1 MTYIDEL
8 KELKQ
13 LLDDGILTQ
22 EEFNSQ
28 KSHLLDSSKETS
40 SDEITSDSI
49 ESEEHEKN
57 IEVFDKNKCAS
68 CGKKIGV
75 MTRFRLKDNHFICAD
90 CIKKAGLTTSPSNQE
105 FLKKNITLE
114 TLFGDHEKTKQSQPA
129 INKIEVPIVDK
140 HAIKCPKCKST
151 DVIFMQQGKKG
162 FSVGKAV
169 GGAVLTGGIGTL
181 AGFAGKKGKKQW
193 HCNNCGRVF
202 ETKK

>member
-22 EEFNSQ
+22 EEFSAQ
-28 KSHLLDSSKETS
+28 KSHLLESSKEIVNADPTS
-40 SDEITSDSI
+40 NSI
-49 ESEEHEKN
+49 ESEGHEKKV
-57 IEVFDKNKCAS
+57 EVFDKNKCAS
-68 CGKKIGV
+68 CGAKIGV
-75 MTRFRLKDNHFICAD
+75 MTRFKLKDNHFICAN

-105 FLKKNITLE
+105 FIKQNVTLD
-114 TLFGDHEKTKQSQPA
+114 TLFGDHDKTKSSQPT
-129 INKIEVPIVDK
+129 INKIIAPVVDK

-151 DVIFMQQGKKG
+151 DVVFMQQGKKG